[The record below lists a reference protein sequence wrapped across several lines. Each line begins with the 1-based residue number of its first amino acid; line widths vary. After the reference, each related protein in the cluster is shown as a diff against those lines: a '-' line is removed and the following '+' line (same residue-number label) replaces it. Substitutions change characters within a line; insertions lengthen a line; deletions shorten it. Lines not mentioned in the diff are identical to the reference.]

1 MFLYPIKYL
10 MYFWVISDLFHF
22 VCIPLFFIVLILY
35 MILIEYI
42 EYMLFKYLVISASLV
57 KYMTYNIKQQKE
69 YLQYT
74 FVWFSGIQRK
84 DRV

>member
-1 MFLYPIKYL
+1 
-10 MYFWVISDLFHF
+10 
-22 VCIPLFFIVLILY
+22 